1 MKASDASRL
10 LEDAN
15 RLHYRISEATYNLNQ
30 FSEAVLAVA
39 SMNDVIK
46 HLQAIKV
53 EAPIPLNK
61 IKKNPNA

>member
-30 FSEAVLAVA
+30 FSEAVSAVA
-39 SMNDVIK
+39 SMNDVIRR
-46 HLQAIKV
+46 LQAIIDK
-53 EAPIPLNK
+53 APIPLDK
-61 IKKNPNA
+61 IRKNPNA